1 MKIPSK
7 MLRAA
12 QVCQAKGDVRYYLN
26 GIHIKGR
33 FVESTN
39 GHVCVRMTMGKTIKK
54 ERIVNIN
61 GAVPKKAHESE
72 FVFGKSESLVKH
84 RDSLGQ
90 LLSIHVVEVI
100 DGKYPDISRVIPD
113 IKKKL
118 ATEQIGLNTD
128 YINMFGKMFGDR
140 HSFNLAKFEFFGESN
155 SVKITSPSSI
165 VNEEYGHPVFIV
177 MPGRLK
183 S

>member
-12 QVCQAKGDVRYYLN
+12 QVCQAKGDIRYYLN

-39 GHVCVRMTMGKTIKK
+39 GHVCVRMTMEKPARKQL
-54 ERIVNIN
+54 IVSIN
-61 GAVPKKAHESE
+61 GVIPKKAHESE
-72 FVFGKSESLVKH
+72 FVFGKRERLVKH

-100 DGKYPDISRVIPD
+100 EGKYPDISLVMPD
-113 IKKKL
+113 VKKKL

-140 HSFNLAKFEFFGESN
+140 YSFNLAKFEFFGDSN
-155 SVKITSPSSI
+155 SVKITSPSPI
-165 VNEEYGHPVFIV
+165 VNEDYGNPIFIV
-177 MPGRLK
+177 MPGRL
-183 S
+183 

>member
-7 MLRAA
+7 MLKAA
-12 QVCQAKGDVRYYLN
+12 QVCQAKCDIRYYLN
-26 GIHIKGR
+26 GIHIKGS

-39 GHVCVRMTMGKTIKK
+39 GYVCVRMSMKKPVRK
-54 ERIVNIN
+54 ERILNIN
-61 GAVPKKAHESE
+61 GVVPKKAHESE
-72 FVFGKSESLVKH
+72 FVFGKSESIVKH
-84 RDSLGQ
+84 RDSKGQ

-100 DGKYPDISRVIPD
+100 EGKYPDISRVMPD
-113 IKKKL
+113 VKKKL

-140 HSFNLAKFEFFGESN
+140 HSFNLAKFEFFGESS
-155 SVKITSPSSI
+155 SVKITSVSPI
-165 VNEEYGHPVFIV
+165 VNEDYGSPVFIV
-177 MPGRLK
+177 MPGRL